1 MDLSIFFESSIQR
14 RMVVL
19 HAWQLGGRVWDI
31 PSTPNDAGLFHF
43 TISEATGDPRKIHFK
58 FRFPD
63 ERIWEG
69 DEYER
74 SVPTRR
80 ATTFW
85 TFDQSPRIT
94 TRDPYAAQVPDRV
107 QFFLYTKDQF
117 RGGRLLIW
125 LPETED
131 RIEFDEA
138 SRDNGAQVSVFDVV
152 LLGWMRRGFHFKW
165 VTSEGKYEGD
175 RQNRVWRPGDGDRVF
190 VKSGQVGLHTVPLR
204 LMDVSI
210 RAIYPASLRQPPK
223 LKLSDCFD
231 QFASVLAVGSAPKPL
246 DSDPRFYV
254 AEYPW
259 TVYPRSSYSLSAID
273 PPLPETH
280 RLPIRVSEQDTGP
293 ALQLTLVVGD
303 PNWLNTPLRSAPV
316 RLVFSPRRD
325 PDSPTGLAEPRSLQ
339 FALGVDAAPPYD
351 TVPAVRQDD
360 GTWSTKTYAP
370 VNVPLYSELVSP
382 TDIDRRLDGPI
393 SSRRAFFLTDT
404 TPVQLNTAGGI
415 GGYVATPWAQGS
427 IEPHKDLPAVD
438 LRTVAPR
445 FPEVAPAVAEP
456 PPGRKAL
463 MVATFGPQI
472 ANANIF
478 DPDEMP
484 LGPTQIG
491 SDIYFVI
498 VAPHAMDLKLVLLSD
513 SNVRSVHPMTRTADN
528 RYYWCVLPAA
538 NVPHGQ
544 RYRFLQNN
552 NLEVLDPAARWAF
565 DPSGSLLTNVGDGI
579 NAAWSRYADAT
590 KVSAPLKGDTW
601 GTQPFETLFIYK
613 LHAQRFTNRN
623 PGSSQGFDQVT
634 AELAPG
640 KYLHNLGV
648 TALEFLPLAE
658 FDTGSWG
665 YNPSLFFAI
674 QSRYGGPEAL
684 ARCAAAAHAANTG
697 IMMDL
702 IFNHY
707 FDSPLEGLA
716 SDVYVDGLTAWGSM
730 VNFDNPICMQFFRQT
745 ILYLWNTFRLDGFR
759 FDCTLAMAVETG
771 TWPGVVL
778 TAGSG
783 GGRNFLN
790 YLRAAVRRA
799 ADVTGRRWPYFD
811 GENDPN
817 FWDLT
822 NNSFGGI
829 LDGQWAFNES
839 YPLGQSAR
847 NQGDDQSYSI
857 LDSLG
862 IPISWGRPFCE
873 AVRFAE
879 SQDTC
884 GNRGFP
890 GSQVRIARRPPFGQG
905 FQMAKAMGTIV
916 ALADGVPMVFMG
928 QEGGEDNDFYFDFFP
943 ADQTDPTKYARLNLY
958 ETLGDDHNRIF
969 AWFRD
974 LIGLR
979 NNPLNGLQGNDF
991 QTTGRGY
998 KTVAFTRSHNRFF
1011 VVASFGTTDNR
1022 QTLSWLGLPSGSQYK
1037 EIFNSSWPEY
1047 QVVSES
1053 NYTNGGYDAALL
1065 ADTVINI
1072 PPIGG
1077 IILERIWN

>member
-1 MDLSIFFESSIQR
+1 
-14 RMVVL
+14 
-19 HAWQLGGRVWDI
+19 
-31 PSTPNDAGLFHF
+31 
-43 TISEATGDPRKIHFK
+43 
-58 FRFPD
+58 
-63 ERIWEG
+63 
-69 DEYER
+69 
-74 SVPTRR
+74 
-80 ATTFW
+80 
-85 TFDQSPRIT
+85 
-94 TRDPYAAQVPDRV
+94 VPD
-107 QFFLYTKDQF
+107 
-117 RGGRLLIW
+117 
-125 LPETED
+125 
-131 RIEFDEA
+131 
-138 SRDNGAQVSVFDVV
+138 
-152 LLGWMRRGFHFKW
+152 
-165 VTSEGKYEGD
+165 
-175 RQNRVWRPGDGDRVF
+175 
-190 VKSGQVGLHTVPLR
+190 
-204 LMDVSI
+204 
-210 RAIYPASLRQPPK
+210 
-223 LKLSDCFD
+223 
-231 QFASVLAVGSAPKPL
+231 
-246 DSDPRFYV
+246 
-254 AEYPW
+254 
-259 TVYPRSSYSLSAID
+259 
-273 PPLPETH
+273 
-280 RLPIRVSEQDTGP
+280 
-293 ALQLTLVVGD
+293 
-303 PNWLNTPLRSAPV
+303 
-316 RLVFSPRRD
+316 
-325 PDSPTGLAEPRSLQ
+325 
-339 FALGVDAAPPYD
+339 
-351 TVPAVRQDD
+351 
-360 GTWSTKTYAP
+360 
-370 VNVPLYSELVSP
+370 SP

-393 SSRRAFFLTDT
+393 SSRRVFLLTDT
-404 TPVQLNTAGGI
+404 TPIQLNTAGGI
-415 GGYVATPWAQGS
+415 GGFVAAARPPDLF
-427 IEPHKDLPAVD
+427 EPPHEDLPAVSP
-438 LRTVAPR
+438 RPVAPSGLLGAAVAPSA
-445 FPEVAPAVAEP
+445 PEVAPAVAEP

-463 MVATFGPQI
+463 MVATFGAQI

-478 DPDEMP
+478 DTDEMP

-491 SDIYFVI
+491 SEIYFVI

-513 SNVRSVHPMTRTADN
+513 SNVRSVYPMTRTADN
-528 RYYWCVLPAA
+528 RYYWCALPAA
-538 NVPHGQ
+538 NVPHAQ

-552 NLEVLDPAARWAF
+552 DLEVLDPAARWAF
-565 DPSGSLLTNVGDGI
+565 DPAGNLITNVGDGI
-579 NAAWSRYADAT
+579 NAAWSRYADSAR
-590 KVSAPLKGDTW
+590 VSAPLKGDTW

-623 PGSSQGFDQVT
+623 AGSSLGFDQVT

-640 KYLHNLGV
+640 RYLHNLGV

-684 ARCAAAAHAANTG
+684 ARCATAAHAANKG

-702 IFNHY
+702 VFNHY

-716 SDVYVDGLTAWGSM
+716 SDVYVDGLTEWGSM

-790 YLRAAVRRA
+790 YLRAAVRKA

-822 NNSFGGI
+822 NNSFGGV

-839 YPLGQSAR
+839 YPLGQAAR
-847 NQGDDQSYSI
+847 NQGDDQSFSI
-857 LDSLG
+857 RDSLG
-862 IPISWGRPFCE
+862 IPISWGRPFSE

-890 GSQVRIARRPPFGQG
+890 GSEVRIVRRPPFGQG
-905 FQMAKAMGTIV
+905 FQMAKAIGTIA
-916 ALADGVPMVFMG
+916 ALADGVPMIFMG

-943 ADQTDPTKYARLNLY
+943 ADQTDPTKFARLTLY

-979 NNPLNGLQGNDF
+979 DNPLNGLQGNDF
-991 QTTGRGY
+991 ETSGRGY

-1011 VVASFGTTDNR
+1011 VIASFGTTDNR

-1037 EIFNSSWPEY
+1037 EIFNSSWPAY
-1047 QVVSES
+1047 QMVNEF
-1053 NYTNGGYDAALL
+1053 NYTNGGYDAVLV

-1077 IILERIWN
+1077 IILERI